1 MKTIIRKAHEARQEM
16 RKSAKL
22 SQRTTDR
29 LLFGDGSD
37 SDDEP
42 IEVKPANKNTDRKS
56 SEKPA
61 NQRQPTRTNE
71 KEDRTSA
78 VFNRVM
84 TYGQLNAEKKVE
96 KQKSK
101 PRKRFIIRS

>member
-1 MKTIIRKAHEARQEM
+1 M

-29 LLFGDGSD
+29 LLFGDESD

-42 IEVKPANKNTDRKS
+42 IEVKPANKITDKKS
-56 SEKPA
+56 CEKP

-96 KQKSK
+96 KQKSR
-101 PRKRFIIRS
+101 PRKRFIWSYRVTAIL

>member
-1 MKTIIRKAHEARQEM
+1 M

-29 LLFGDGSD
+29 LLFGDASD

-42 IEVKPANKNTDRKS
+42 IEVKPANKNTDKKSNERPNQKS
-56 SEKPA
+56 SM
-61 NQRQPTRTNE
+61 RTNE

-78 VFNRVM
+78 VFKRVM
-84 TYGQLNAEKKVE
+84 TYGQLNAEKKAE

-101 PRKRFIIRS
+101 PRKRFITSS